1 MLSFSSC
8 STTINKPKTPDRYTI
23 VTFKGHIG
31 KFRINCQRWLSQI
44 RSQLSSLSQLSPKF
58 RKVLFLHCS
67 REALVG
73 VGFNQRTNELNL
85 RWVPLHFH
93 TNQHGEVLVTPNS
106 NVYIRGL
113 RKGSGAQLHFQ
124 GDVYNQVELGSTY
137 LLYKS
142 TTE

>member
-1 MLSFSSC
+1 ML
-8 STTINKPKTPDRYTI
+8 
-23 VTFKGHIG
+23 
-31 KFRINCQRWLSQI
+31 
-44 RSQLSSLSQLSPKF
+44 
-58 RKVLFLHCS
+58 LFLHCS
-67 REALVG
+67 KEALVG
-73 VGFNQRTNELNL
+73 FGFNQRTNELNL

-124 GDVYNQVELGSTY
+124 RDVYNQVEPGFTY
-137 LLYKS
+137 LLSKI